1 MVVGEIA
8 MGTDLLV
15 IGAGPGGYVAAIRA
29 AQLGQDVTLVEEAE
43 TLGGVC
49 LNHGC
54 IPSKA
59 LIYVAGLYARI
70 PELGAMGIKAGS
82 VKLDIGQLQSWKET
96 VVKRLTSGVA
106 QLCKGNDIQILQGKA
121 VFTSPKKVL
130 VENEHG
136 TQAIEFKN
144 CIVATG
150 SRSIELPHIPFD
162 GETVIS
168 SRQALKLTEAPEKL
182 VIIGGGY
189 IGLELGT
196 VWAQLGSKVTVIEM
210 MEQLLP
216 GTDLELVRIV
226 ERNLKKLGVEIHL
239 KSKAKQLKKGKD
251 SLQVIVESPEGELSV
266 EAAKVLVSVG
276 RRPNTDGL
284 EPQQG
289 GIELNG
295 KGFIVIDGQLRTSN
309 PHIYAIGDVAGQP
322 MLAHKA
328 SHEGR
333 VAAEICAGHASG
345 PDWQVVPAVVFTDP
359 EIAYCGLSEQQ
370 AQAQGYKPLI
380 GKFPFAALGRALT
393 MGEPEGFVKIIA
405 DADSKQVLGV
415 QIVGP
420 EASNL
425 ISEAALAI
433 ELGARL
439 DDLAMTIHPHPT
451 LPEGLM
457 EAAEVAL
464 GEAIHLLMPK
474 GKAAVRS

>member
-29 AQLGQDVTLVEEAE
+29 AQLGQEVTLVEEAE
-43 TLGGVC
+43 TLGGIC

-59 LIYVAGLYARI
+59 LIYAASLYHRI
-70 PELGAMGIKAGS
+70 PALGDMGIKTGS
-82 VKLDIGQLQSWKET
+82 VKLDVAQLQNWKES
-96 VVKRLTSGVA
+96 VVKKLTGGVA
-106 QLCKGNDIQILQGKA
+106 QLCKGNDIQVLQGKA

-130 VENEHG
+130 VESEHG

-150 SRSIELPHIPFD
+150 SRSIEIPSLAFD
-162 GETVIS
+162 GQTVIS
-168 SRQALKLTEAPEKL
+168 SRQALKFTEAPEKL

-196 VWAQLGSKVTVIEM
+196 VWAKLGSKVTVIEM

-216 GTDLELVRIV
+216 GTDLELVRLV

-251 SLQVIVESPEGELSV
+251 GAIVIVDSPEGELTL
-266 EAAKVLVSVG
+266 EAEKILVSVG

-284 EPQQG
+284 EPPQG
-289 GIELNG
+289 RIALNE
-295 KGFIVIDGQLRTSN
+295 KGFIKIDGQLRTSN

-328 SHEGR
+328 SHEGI

-345 PDWQVVPAVVFTDP
+345 PDWQVVPAVIFTDP
-359 EIAYCGLSEQQ
+359 EIAYCGLNEQQ

-457 EAAEVAL
+457 EAAEAAL
-464 GEAIHLLMPK
+464 GQVIHILLPK
-474 GKAAVRS
+474 KKEPARA